1 MPGLRL
7 VLSRCQQESVASLV
21 QHGLMWRGCESATL
35 LPAPSYPARV
45 GVEGQAGGGTKR
57 PVQDRSSDLDE
68 KLPADQ
74 TLPTA
79 AVRAGKSESQASTFQ
94 AGAAAAINTGKAA
107 ISIFPRVLSRLLD
120 LSSGDDT
127 GDHQG
132 LGCGHFPSNGPRLAF
147 FPDLCYAPVRR
158 FPFTPMFGLLCACSI
173 WKDKPYSQCFGVND
187 MKCLELNDFGRNG
200 IDQTS

>member
-107 ISIFPRVLSRLLD
+107 ISIFPRVLSRLLERLFHLATIPAIIRD
-120 LSSGDDT
+120 WDVGISHRTARAWHSFLIYAMRRSGAS
-127 GDHQG
+127 
-132 LGCGHFPSNGPRLAF
+132 LLPPCSA
-147 FPDLCYAPVRR
+147 CCAPV
-158 FPFTPMFGLLCACSI
+158 
-173 WKDKPYSQCFGVND
+173 PYGRTNHT
-187 MKCLELNDFGRNG
+187 LNVLAS
-200 IDQTS
+200 TT